1 MIKNNVLVNPTEAI
15 SKNSGAKMVKQIEID
30 NIAENKIPVKT
41 VIGLHNW
48 SSIAIPVNVS
58 TMVAIE
64 LISTVSSSEPW
75 VSWTNP

>member
-41 VIGLHNW
+41 VIGLHN
-48 SSIAIPVNVS
+48 
-58 TMVAIE
+58 
-64 LISTVSSSEPW
+64 
-75 VSWTNP
+75 